1 MVKGIRRG
9 TGGFLRDF
17 QDFILRGN
25 VVDLAV
31 AVVIG
36 GAFTGIVNAFV
47 AWLMAMLLKP
57 VLEKAN
63 VDKLQD
69 LPLGLGELIIAII
82 NFIVI
87 AFVIFLIIKA
97 IEKMQRKK
105 AVEEEIVEEVEP
117 DLILESQAS
126 LTKSINRL
134 IETLEAQQSSSK

>member
-1 MVKGIRRG
+1 MAKGIRG
-9 TGGFLRDF
+9 GAGGFLRDF

-36 GAFTGIVNAFV
+36 GAFTAIVNAFV
-47 AWLMAMLLKP
+47 AWLMAVLLQP
-57 VLEKAN
+57 LLEKAN
-63 VDKLQD
+63 VNKLQD

-82 NFIVI
+82 NFIII

-105 AVEEEIVEEVEP
+105 AVEEEIVAEAEP
-117 DLILESQAS
+117 DPMLESQAN
-126 LTKSINRL
+126 LTESINRL
-134 IETLEAQQSSSK
+134 IATLESQQSSPE

>member
-1 MVKGIRRG
+1 MAKGVRGG

-36 GAFTGIVNAFV
+36 GAFTNIVNAFV
-47 AWLMAMLLKP
+47 AWLMAILLQP
-57 VLEKAN
+57 VLERAN

-69 LPLGLGELIIAII
+69 LPLGLGELVIAII
-82 NFIVI
+82 NFIII

-105 AVEEEIVEEVEP
+105 VVEDEIAAEAEP
-117 DLILESQAS
+117 DPMLESQTN
-126 LTKSINRL
+126 LTESINRL
-134 IETLEAQQSSSK
+134 IATLESQQSSPE